1 MDAMGKYRLAACA
14 VLAAGAS
21 ATAVEAK
28 VPFFNAVCPGQIEVH
43 ADAGG
48 PVYVDGK
55 ETKLKRFN
63 DNYYEARLGALTISV
78 TIMPDGS
85 PDISYTGKGRAHG
98 VCQITS
104 S

>member
-1 MDAMGKYRLAACA
+1 MWKSKLTACV
-14 VLAAGAS
+14 VLATGAF

-43 ADAGG
+43 ADEGG
-48 PVYVDGK
+48 PVYVGGK

-78 TIMPDGS
+78 TIRPDGS
-85 PDISYTGKGRAHG
+85 PDISYTGKGRANG